1 MRRALQDC
9 AAVRH
14 AARPVCRVDHHKLV
28 ARGDAA
34 AGRLFERHADD
45 GLPARDGGQDRAGAL
60 QLLPV
65 KIFGK
70 GLQNFIRFARKR
82 AEHRDQRRIARA
94 GDRRVGKGDLSR
106 KLRPEQ
112 IGPAGDIFRA
122 DKLGIV
128 DKDERQRRKRRPDIV
143 LRAVLRQN
151 RVRIRAGV
159 GRKQVPIRFQTLHAA
174 AEHHVR
180 LRRVGLCR
188 ELLEQLVG
196 AALDH
201 RDPYAGPRLKF
212 LDDRLPD
219 LFFM

>member
-1 MRRALQDC
+1 MLRL
-9 AAVRH
+9 AV
-14 AARPVCRVDHHKLV
+14 
-28 ARGDAA
+28 
-34 AGRLFERHADD
+34 D

-60 QLLPV
+60 QLLPI

-82 AEHRDQRRIARA
+82 AEHRDERRIARA

-112 IGPAGDIFRA
+112 IGPAGDLLRA

-143 LRAVLRQN
+143 LRAVLRQD
-151 RVRIRAGV
+151 RVGIRAGV
-159 GRKQVPIRFQTLHAA
+159 GRKQVLIRFQAFHAA

-188 ELLEQLVG
+188 KLLEQLIG
-196 AALDH
+196 ASLDH
-201 RDPYAGPRLKF
+201 RDPYAGPCLKF